1 MCERNLHCLDI
12 LYMMVVQIEWDGTVV
27 WVLITHGCG
36 LGSFSAPG
44 FACGLSY
51 VIYEESSFARIS
63 DLK

>member
-1 MCERNLHCLDI
+1 
-12 LYMMVVQIEWDGTVV
+12 MMVVQIEWDGTVV

-44 FACGLSY
+44 FARGLSY